1 MKDQRHPLDRISIY
15 IAVIALILIAL
26 GFASCAK
33 PEAPQP
39 EKDWTAWDWS
49 RCLPSAIG
57 PVSDSSGYSHEDR
70 CPGEKPSWAIYQ
82 QTGKITWT
90 YEIDGPRRIVVDE
103 SGEDWLVYDR
113 LHCINAAGQRV
124 GLLRNTGFKSISYR
138 PHPLTGALWTGD
150 DEGPTSG
157 QFTIYGVIGPDGQ
170 VAPQSW

>member
-1 MKDQRHPLDRISIY
+1 MKHLLI
-15 IAVIALILIAL
+15 IALLAAGCSRIE
-26 GFASCAK
+26 
-33 PEAPQP
+33 PPTPQ
-39 EKDWTAWDWS
+39 DWTPWNWS
-49 RCLPSAIG
+49 RCLPSAS
-57 PVSDSSGYSHEDR
+57 VADTSDYRPEDR

-90 YEIDGPRRIVVDE
+90 YEIDGPRRLVVDE

-124 GLLRNTGFKSISYR
+124 GLLRNTGFRGIPYR